1 MPNSAKMSDN
11 CMFCQIGRMSW
22 LQFKARKYRYYYVFV
37 NYIGTFIPSLTQS
50 METRAIFAERFK
62 SARLMKG
69 FSLQDLADALGMKL
83 SRQALHRYE
92 KGEVIPDGEKINLLS
107 KALSVSPDY
116 FFRTTKVELSEIEYR
131 KLSQLPQKEVSI
143 IKEKTKEYLSRYLEL
158 EEILGLPNEFEN
170 HLNGFGTVTTY
181 EQVNKAAEILR
192 EKWNLGN
199 GAMFNV
205 VEILEDKNIKVVKL
219 DVDEN
224 FDGLQTYVNNTIPV
238 VAYNVKKANK
248 PDRIRLTLLHELAHL
263 LLTFGDISLK
273 QKETLCFQFAG
284 AMLLPEK
291 TIKSEL
297 GVHRNKLSTMELGNI
312 KKQYGI
318 SMQAIVM
325 RARDCNIIN
334 DHYTKQFFFFIKQM
348 NWKVDEPVE
357 YTGAEES
364 NRFEQLLFRA
374 LIEDQISMSKAASLS
389 NQSLAEFK
397 KEHQGMF

>member
-1 MPNSAKMSDN
+1 MEM
-11 CMFCQIGRMSW
+11 
-22 LQFKARKYRYYYVFV
+22 KAV
-37 NYIGTFIPSLTQS
+37 
-50 METRAIFAERFK
+50 FAERFK

-69 FSLQDLADALGMKL
+69 FSLQDLADALDNQL

-92 KGEVIPDGEKINLLS
+92 KGEVIPDANKINLLG
-107 KALSVSPDY
+107 KALNVSPDY

-131 KLSQLPQKEVSI
+131 KLSKMPQKEASI

-170 HLNGFGTVTTY
+170 HLKDFKAVTSY
-181 EQVNKAAEILR
+181 EQVNKAAELLR

-199 GAMFNV
+199 GSIFNV

-219 DVDEN
+219 DVDED
-224 FDGLQTYVNNTIPV
+224 FDGLQTFVNDTIPV
-238 VAYNVKKANK
+238 VAYNIKKANK

-263 LLTFGDISLK
+263 LLNFGDISLK
-273 QKETLCFQFAG
+273 LKETLCFQFAG
-284 AMLLPEK
+284 AILLPEE
-291 TIKSEL
+291 TIKAEL
-297 GVHRNKLSTMELGNI
+297 GEHRNKLSALELGNI

-325 RARDCNIIN
+325 RAKDCGIIN
-334 DHYTKQFFFFIKQM
+334 EHYTRQFFFFIKQM
-348 NWKVDEPVE
+348 NWNVDEPVE
-357 YTGAEES
+357 YQGVEES

-374 LIEDQISMSKAASLS
+374 LIEGQISMSKAASLS

-397 KEHQGMF
+397 KEHQPMF